1 MFRLRYFILKQKRKG
16 IARRFAM
23 CRFENKLNQQIVIIY
38 PLR

>member
-1 MFRLRYFILKQKRKG
+1 MFRLRYLFLKQKRKG

-23 CRFENKLNQQIVIIY
+23 CHFENRLNEQVVIIY

>member
-1 MFRLRYFILKQKRKG
+1 MFRLRYLFLTQKRKR

-23 CRFENKLNQQIVIIY
+23 CRFENRLNQQIVIIY

>member
-1 MFRLRYFILKQKRKG
+1 MFRLRYLFLKQKRKR

-23 CRFENKLNQQIVIIY
+23 CRFENRLNQQVVIIY

>member
-1 MFRLRYFILKQKRKG
+1 MFRLRYLFLTQKR

-23 CRFENKLNQQIVIIY
+23 YRFKNKLNQQIVIIY

>member
-1 MFRLRYFILKQKRKG
+1 MFRLRYLFLTQKR

>member
-1 MFRLRYFILKQKRKG
+1 MFRLRYLFLTQKRKG

-23 CRFENKLNQQIVIIY
+23 YRFENRLNEQDEIIY

>member
-1 MFRLRYFILKQKRKG
+1 MFRLRYLFLKQKRKR

-23 CRFENKLNQQIVIIY
+23 CRFENRLNEQVMIVY